1 MIEKISRIISYRL
14 LIAKDSDEINN
25 DNLEVL
31 QYGLECIINT
41 LIPIIILFIVALYN
55 HMVIDLFLW
64 LATFLITRNYIGG
77 YHAKTH
83 FRCIF
88 ISTILGLSA
97 LFIIWYHKPFYVI
110 ETSLVAITILLIIF
124 KWGPIVH
131 DSTVCN
137 FTELKTKAIWSII
150 FVYLITLIFMVAI
163 PNHANSVIL
172 GVICSFFMY
181 LIKRIGDRWGKKENK
196 I

>member
-14 LIAKDSDEINN
+14 LIAKGSDEINN
-25 DNLEVL
+25 DELEVL

-41 LIPIIILFIVALYN
+41 LIPIIILLIVALYN

-83 FRCIF
+83 LRCMF
-88 ISTILGLSA
+88 ISTILGLFA
-97 LFIIWYHKPFYVI
+97 LFIIRYHKPFSVI
-110 ETSLVAITILLIIF
+110 ETTLVTITILLFIF

-181 LIKRIGDRWGKKENK
+181 LVKRIGDRWGKKEDK